1 MTANYDLV
9 QCTGIHWSPKSQ
21 LNPST
26 STSTRVVISIP
37 GAELVIGF
45 ALLDRLYLRNGT
57 FFIVTETQSA
67 FPPRRNLIAP
77 GMDMGAGHDTEPT
90 DKVLIHKLRFID
102 PAGAEKTLGP
112 NAIRIDGFSV
122 VVYDTE
128 QFMRHLYHW
137 WGEIVLGSWRDL
149 AKLDRTVVFDRAI
162 IVSRE
167 TSGRHPLSSKWF
179 KMISSTMSITPAPEF
194 FEPLRRTVIANLL
207 GYLPLL
213 NTRGAVSGLAP
224 SHAETVVPSNDIK
237 SDVPVVTYISRQG
250 GARRLSDADHEGLV
264 QSLRDLES
272 EGICRVNVVRMETM
286 SVKEQVAVASRSTVL
301 IGVHGNGLT
310 HEIWMPPSSRSTV
323 IEIFTPNGY
332 LFDYEILAQNLGH
345 KHYAVWDDTL
355 ITFPKGTYH
364 EVLSIPAHGPSV
376 VRIIRKR
383 VVEDGLFWRG

>member
-1 MTANYDLV
+1 
-9 QCTGIHWSPKSQ
+9 
-21 LNPST
+21 
-26 STSTRVVISIP
+26 
-37 GAELVIGF
+37 
-45 ALLDRLYLRNGT
+45 
-57 FFIVTETQSA
+57 
-67 FPPRRNLIAP
+67 
-77 GMDMGAGHDTEPT
+77 
-90 DKVLIHKLRFID
+90 
-102 PAGAEKTLGP
+102 
-112 NAIRIDGFSV
+112 
-122 VVYDTE
+122 
-128 QFMRHLYHW
+128 
-137 WGEIVLGSWRDL
+137 
-149 AKLDRTVVFDRAI
+149 
-162 IVSRE
+162 
-167 TSGRHPLSSKWF
+167 
-179 KMISSTMSITPAPEF
+179 MSITPAPEF

-345 KHYAVWDDTL
+345 KHYAVWNDTL

-364 EVLSIPAHGPSV
+364 E
-376 VRIIRKR
+376 R
-383 VVEDGLFWRG
+383 VDFPWRLDTGAWSLRRAYYSQAGC

>member
-1 MTANYDLV
+1 M
-9 QCTGIHWSPKSQ
+9 
-21 LNPST
+21 
-26 STSTRVVISIP
+26 
-37 GAELVIGF
+37 
-45 ALLDRLYLRNGT
+45 
-57 FFIVTETQSA
+57 
-67 FPPRRNLIAP
+67 
-77 GMDMGAGHDTEPT
+77 
-90 DKVLIHKLRFID
+90 
-102 PAGAEKTLGP
+102 
-112 NAIRIDGFSV
+112 
-122 VVYDTE
+122 
-128 QFMRHLYHW
+128 
-137 WGEIVLGSWRDL
+137 
-149 AKLDRTVVFDRAI
+149 FDRAI

-345 KHYAVWDDTL
+345 KHYGVWNDTL

-364 EVLSIPAHGPSV
+364 ERVDYANNFHGVSIPVHGPSV